1 MRKTGALTLLE
12 IILGLPAT
20 VLLIPF
26 AMAGATGAAFAAMAI
41 LFDRSIPS
49 SARLTMLRVP
59 AEFIL
64 WTVGAMVGL
73 SALWLA
79 VLGELDV
86 THRPRLRLV
95 LILGLL
101 VGIVAALR
109 WLFVMGQSS
118 ENYDRATWATWLGL
132 LAGPIV
138 VGTRHLLLLVKPH
151 RAAR

>member
-1 MRKTGALTLLE
+1 MRKTGVLTLLE

-49 SARLTMLRVP
+49 PARLMMLRVP
-59 AEFIL
+59 AELIL
-64 WTVGAMVGL
+64 WILGAMVGL

-79 VLGELDV
+79 VLGEIDV

-109 WLFVMGQSS
+109 WLFVMGH
-118 ENYDRATWATWLGL
+118 ENYDRATWATWIGL
-132 LAGPIV
+132 LVGPIA
-138 VGTRHLLLLVKPH
+138 VGIRHLLLLVKPH
-151 RAAR
+151 RGAR